1 MIEKLMA
8 EVRDTLP
15 EGGDWCTV
23 TKAQTL
29 AALVVGLRPRVIVEI
44 GVWMGGSLLPLLFA
58 ARAVRE
64 LDGQS
69 PARVVAI
76 DPWSKD
82 DSCAGQAGADAEWW
96 AMVSHEDAYHAFLA
110 RLGKHDL
117 SDACEVVR
125 ARSDDAAVPER
136 IDLLHVDGNHAAQ
149 AIRDVERFAP
159 AVAIGGILVLDDL
172 NWHGGHV
179 RHARDVAGA
188 LGFVDS
194 YPLDTGLV
202 MKRVTKEN
210 GDRE

>member
-1 MIEKLMA
+1 MIEKLMT
-8 EVRDTLP
+8 EVRDTLA
-15 EGGDWCTV
+15 EGGDWCTA

-44 GVWMGGSLLPLLFA
+44 GVWMGGSILPLLFA

-96 AMVSHEDAYHAFLA
+96 AMVSHEDAYQAFIA
-110 RLGKHDL
+110 RLEKHGL
-117 SDACEVVR
+117 ADACEVTR
-125 ARSDDAAVPER
+125 SRSDDAAVPER
-136 IDLLHVDGNHAAQ
+136 IDLLHVDGNHADQ

-159 AVAIGGILVLDDL
+159 AVAVGGILVLDDL

-179 RHARDVAGA
+179 QRARDAARA
-188 LGFVDS
+188 LGFVDL
-194 YPLDTGLV
+194 YPLDTGVV
-202 MKRVTKEN
+202 MKRINK
-210 GDRE
+210 DWI